1 MNKKLL
7 TMEDLVSFCAQNK
20 LYKFN
25 ASESGY
31 KVCVQVPSVYE
42 KDDSE
47 STDSI
52 LYAKLKLFHTGRNRN
67 GSNVTKEAAKKC
79 MDSLKYKPIL
89 ANFCE
94 IDGIKDFTS
103 HDMEITEDGVNY
115 LEHQIGC
122 ITADEPTIVEE
133 DDGRNFVYAK
143 GAIPREYTDAA
154 EIIERKDGTKLSV
167 EIAVNSMEYNIKDK
181 ELALNDIEIIGV
193 TLLGKNPQTGENVEE
208 GMKGARLDIED
219 FSIPN
224 NSVKFEQS
232 EKLIEI
238 LEKLNLTLSNFNI
251 DADFSAKDNSKEGGN
266 DQMKFDE
273 LLAKYGKTAD
283 DVTFE
288 YENLSDEEL
297 ETAFEKAFADSASE
311 EANAE
316 GDEPEEAEANN
327 DEVIP
332 VEDDVKT
339 STDETDIP
347 EKKPTYSIKSHVTQ
361 KEFEI
366 SLGEKH
372 TAISEIVNATYED
385 EGCWYWCDVFE
396 GESDVE
402 NYVVM
407 HGYDRI
413 YKQAYKFENNAYSLI
428 GERVEVFAKY
438 LTKEESDA
446 LDLMRSTYSSI
457 SEKLAKYEAEP
468 EKLEIFSSKEYEAVS
483 NSEEFKAL
491 ADEKAHFD
499 MSVEDVRK
507 KADEIL
513 LNYAKSGNLN
523 FAINEPKEKVSQKK
537 IISSKKKAG
546 RYGSIFSK

>member
-7 TMEDLVSFCAQNK
+7 TMEDLVSFCSQNK
-20 LYKFN
+20 LYKFD

-52 LYAKLKLFHTGRNRN
+52 LYVNLKMFHTGRNRN
-67 GSNVTKEAAKKC
+67 GSNVTTEAAKKC
-79 MDSLKYKPIL
+79 MDNLKYKPIL

-122 ITADEPTIVEE
+122 VTADEPTIVAEG
-133 DDGRNFVYAK
+133 DGRNFVYAK

-167 EIAVNSMEYNIKDK
+167 EIAVNSMEYNVKEK
-181 ELALNDIEIIGV
+181 ELVLNDIEIIGV
-193 TLLGKNPQTGENVEE
+193 TLLGKNPNTGADVEE
-208 GMKGARLDIED
+208 GMQGARLDIAD

-224 NSVKFEQS
+224 DSVKFEQS

-238 LEKLNLTLSNFNI
+238 LERLNSTLSNFNI
-251 DADFSAKDNSKEGGN
+251 DADNSAKDNSKEGGN
-266 DQMKFDE
+266 NQMKFDE
-273 LLAKYGKTAD
+273 LLAKYGKTVED
-283 DVTFE
+283 ITFE

-297 ETAFEKAFADSASE
+297 ETAFEEAFAEDASN
-311 EANAE
+311 EAESE
-316 GDEPEEAEANN
+316 GDEAEEAESN
-327 DEVIP
+327 DGEAEP
-332 VEDDVKT
+332 VEDDDKA
-339 STDETDIP
+339 SSDDTDIP
-347 EKKPTYSIKSHVTQ
+347 EKKPTYSIKCHSTQ

-366 SLGEKH
+366 SLSEIEN
-372 TAISEIVNATYED
+372 AISDLVNATYGED
-385 EGCWYWCDVFE
+385 YWYWCTVYQ
-396 GESDVE
+396 GKSDIE
-402 NYVVM
+402 NYVIM
-407 HGYDRI
+407 RNWEDKI
-413 YKQAYKFENNAYSLI
+413 YKQNYKFENNAYTLV

-438 LTKEESDA
+438 LTKEESNA
-446 LDLMRSTYSSI
+446 LELMRSNYSSI

-468 EKLEIFSSKEYEAVS
+468 EKLEILSSKEYEAVC
-483 NSEEFKAL
+483 NSDEFKAL
-491 ADEKAHFD
+491 ADEKEHFK
-499 MSVEDVRK
+499 MSVEEVRK

-523 FAINEPKEKVSQKK
+523 FSAKEPDKQISQKK
-537 IISSKKKAG
+537 IISSKKKVG